1 MGLRVG
7 MVRGLAVSCLI
18 LGGILVG
25 IGCVTIA
32 SSGVAFA
39 QTASSIVVEGSRRVE
54 ADTIRSYFKP
64 GPGGRIGPE
73 QEDEALKTLIAT
85 GLFADVRISHAGG
98 RIVVTVVENPVINRV
113 AFEGNKKTKDEQLSA
128 EVQSKPRGTLSRPTV
143 QADVQR
149 IIEIYHRSGR
159 FDVSVNPKIIELP
172 NNRVDLVFEISEGEK
187 TGVKDLRFVGTQAFS
202 HGRLKDVIKTSQSN
216 WLSFLQTTDIYD
228 PDRVEADRDLLR
240 RFYLKQGYA
249 DVRIVS
255 AVGEY
260 DPALK
265 GFIVTFTIDEG
276 SQYRVGTI
284 EVLSNMRAMDPAIL
298 RSKLKLSAGSIY
310 NADLVEKS
318 VESMTIQ
325 AARQGYAFA
334 TVRPR
339 GERNFETKTINLAFI
354 VEEGA
359 RAYIERINIRGN
371 TRTRDYVIRREFDLG
386 EGDAYNRALID
397 RAERRLKNLNYFK
410 TVKITN
416 EPGSAPDRVVIN
428 VDVEEQP
435 TGEFSV
441 SGGYSTADGFIAE
454 VSVADR
460 NLMGRGN
467 YGKVS
472 VTYGQRVRGFDLSF
486 VEPFLFGYRMAG
498 GIDLFG
504 RQNLASSYVS
514 YDSQTIGTNL
524 RLGFALT
531 EEIAFQPRYTF
542 YQQKITLPVNL
553 NNCQFSNN
561 APATGLLPGTGVNP
575 GNEGGSGNTDTT
587 VNFPNGCYSDG
598 EASLAVRKELAAGPV
613 NVSMLGY
620 TISYNAL
627 DNNRSPTSGLYAEL
641 KQDFA
646 GVGGDVNFIRTS
658 GEIRNYYEV
667 FSDVVSV
674 IKLQAGNVTGWGGE
688 QLRMLDHFQMG
699 PNLVRGFS
707 PAGIGPRDLTPG
719 TSNDPLGGTLY
730 WGATLE
736 AQTPLYFLPKD
747 IGIKLAAFADAGNL
761 WSYKGP
767 TFWNVTGETLQ
778 VGLDSASMIRSSVG
792 VGLLWDSPLGPL
804 RFDLAYPLTKYCAFP
819 TTPGPEVCDRTQIF
833 RFSGGTRF

>member
-1 MGLRVG
+1 MGICVRA
-7 MVRGLAVSCLI
+7 VRGLALSCLI

-25 IGCVTIA
+25 AGSVT
-32 SSGVAFA
+32 VAFSGAAVA
-39 QTASSIVVEGSRRVE
+39 QTVNSIVVEGSRRVE

-73 QEDEALKTLIAT
+73 QEDEALKALIAT
-85 GLFADVRISHAGG
+85 GLFSDVRINHAGG

-113 AFEGNKKTKDEQLSA
+113 AFEGNKKAKDEQLSA

-149 IIEIYHRSGR
+149 IIEIYHRTGR
-159 FDVSVNPKIIELP
+159 FDVSVDPKIIELP
-172 NNRVDLVFEISEGEK
+172 NNRVDLVFEIREGDK
-187 TGVKDLRFVGTQAFS
+187 TGIKDIRFVGTKAYS
-202 HGRLKDVIKTSQSN
+202 SSRLKDVVKTSESN
-216 WLSFLQTTDIYD
+216 ILSFLQTTDIYD

-240 RFYLKQGYA
+240 RFYLKHGYA

-255 AVGEY
+255 AIGEY
-260 DPALK
+260 DPAKK
-265 GFIVTFTIDEG
+265 GFVVTYTIDEG
-276 SQYRVGTI
+276 AQYRVGTV
-284 EVLSNMRAMDPAIL
+284 EVISNVHAIDPAGL
-298 RSKLKLSAGSIY
+298 RSQLKLGEGSVY
-310 NADLVEKS
+310 NADLVEKT
-318 VESMTIQ
+318 VEAMTIQ

-334 TVRPR
+334 NVRPR
-339 GERNFETKTINLAFI
+339 GDRNFETKTINLAFV

-435 TGEFSV
+435 TGEFSI
-441 SGGYSTADGFIAE
+441 SGGYSTADGLIGE

-467 YGKVS
+467 YAKASVS
-472 VTYGQRVRGFDLSF
+472 YGQYVRGFDLTF

-498 GIDLFG
+498 GIDLFA
-504 RQNLASSYVS
+504 RQNFRSSYVS
-514 YDSQTIGTNL
+514 YDSQTVGTNL

-531 EEIAFQPRYTF
+531 EEIAFQPRYSF
-542 YQQKITLPVNL
+542 YQQKITLPNQY
-553 NNCQFSNN
+553 NNCQFSSN
-561 APATGLLPGTGVNP
+561 ALINGGLGVTPA
-575 GNEGGSGNTDTT
+575 NEANGSDTN
-587 VNFPNGCYSDG
+587 VLANGPFGGCYADG
-598 EASLAVRKELAAGPV
+598 EASLAIRKELAAGPV
-613 NVSMLGY
+613 NVSLVGY
-620 TISYNAL
+620 TMSYNTL
-627 DNNRSPTSGLYAEL
+627 DNNKLPTSGLFAEL
-641 KQDFA
+641 RQDFA
-646 GVGGDVNFIRTS
+646 GVGGDVDFIRTS
-658 GEIRNYYEV
+658 VETRKYYEV

-674 IKLQAGNVTGWGGE
+674 FKLQAGNISSWGGQ

-719 TSNDPLGGTLY
+719 TTNDALGGSLY
-730 WGATLE
+730 WGASVE

-747 IGIKLAAFADAGNL
+747 VGIKLAVFADAGSL

-778 VGLDSASMIRSSVG
+778 VGLDSPSMIRSSVG

-804 RFDLAYPLTKYCAFP
+804 RFDLAYPITKYCA
-819 TTPGPEVCDRTQIF
+819 TPVGGGEVCDRTQVF

>member
-1 MGLRVG
+1 MGICVRA
-7 MVRGLAVSCLI
+7 VRGLALSCLI

-25 IGCVTIA
+25 AGSVT
-32 SSGVAFA
+32 VAFSGAAVA
-39 QTASSIVVEGSRRVE
+39 QTVSSIVVEGSRRVE

-73 QEDEALKTLIAT
+73 QEDEALKALVAT
-85 GLFADVRISHAGG
+85 GLFSDVRINHAGG

-113 AFEGNKKTKDEQLSA
+113 AFEGNKKAKDEQLNA

-149 IIEIYHRSGR
+149 IIEIYHRTGR
-159 FDVSVNPKIIELP
+159 FDVSVDPKIIELP
-172 NNRVDLVFEISEGEK
+172 NNRVDLVFEIREGDK
-187 TGVKDLRFVGTQAFS
+187 TGIKDIRFVGTKAYS
-202 HGRLKDVIKTSQSN
+202 SSRLKDVVKTSESN
-216 WLSFLQTTDIYD
+216 ILSFLQTTDIYD

-240 RFYLKQGYA
+240 RFYLKHGYA

-255 AVGEY
+255 AIGEY
-260 DPALK
+260 DPAKK
-265 GFIVTFTIDEG
+265 GFVVTYTIDEG
-276 SQYRVGTI
+276 AQYRVGTV
-284 EVLSNMRAMDPAIL
+284 EVISNVHAIDPAGL
-298 RSKLKLSAGSIY
+298 RSQLKLGQGSVY
-310 NADLVEKS
+310 NADLVEKT
-318 VESMTIQ
+318 VEAMTIQ

-334 TVRPR
+334 NVRPR
-339 GERNFETKTINLAFI
+339 GDRNFETKTINLAFV

-416 EPGSAPDRVVIN
+416 EPGSAPDRVVLN

-435 TGEFSV
+435 TGEFSI
-441 SGGYSTADGFIAE
+441 SGGYSTADGLIGE

-467 YGKVS
+467 YAKASVS
-472 VTYGQRVRGFDLSF
+472 YGQYVRGFDLTF

-498 GIDLFG
+498 GIDLFA
-504 RQNLASSYVS
+504 RQNFRSSYVS
-514 YDSQTIGTNL
+514 YDSQTVGTNL

-531 EEIAFQPRYTF
+531 EEIAFQPRYSF
-542 YQQKITLPVNL
+542 YQQKITLPNQY
-553 NNCQFSNN
+553 NNCQFSSN
-561 APATGLLPGTGVNP
+561 ALINGGLGVTPA
-575 GNEGGSGNTDTT
+575 NEANGSDTN
-587 VNFPNGCYSDG
+587 VLANGPFGGCYADG
-598 EASLAVRKELAAGPV
+598 EASLAIRKELAAGPV
-613 NVSMLGY
+613 NVSLVGY
-620 TISYNAL
+620 TMSYNTL
-627 DNNRSPTSGLYAEL
+627 DNNKLPTSGLFAEL
-641 KQDFA
+641 RQDFA
-646 GVGGDVNFIRTS
+646 GVGGDVDFIRTS
-658 GEIRNYYEV
+658 VETRKYYEV

-674 IKLQAGNVTGWGGE
+674 FKLQAGNISSWGGQ

-719 TSNDPLGGTLY
+719 TTNDALGGSLY
-730 WGATLE
+730 WGASVE

-747 IGIKLAAFADAGNL
+747 VGIKLAVFADAGSL

-778 VGLDSASMIRSSVG
+778 VGLDSPSMIRSSVG

-804 RFDLAYPLTKYCAFP
+804 RFDLAYPITKYCA
-819 TTPGPEVCDRTQIF
+819 TPVGGGEVCDRTQVF